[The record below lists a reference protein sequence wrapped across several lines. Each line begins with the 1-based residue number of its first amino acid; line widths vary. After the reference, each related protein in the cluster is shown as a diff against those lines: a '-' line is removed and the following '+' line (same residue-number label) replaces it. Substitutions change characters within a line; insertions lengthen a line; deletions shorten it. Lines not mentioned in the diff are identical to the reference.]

1 MSPFKSET
9 KPAASSNT
17 RANKMSLPPLSLY
30 IHVPWCVR
38 KCPYC
43 DFNSHEIK
51 SHKAEVY
58 LPETDYVQALLDDLE
73 ADLSYVQG
81 REIKTIFIGGGTP
94 SLLSVEAYK
103 NLLAGLQEKVTF
115 VKDIEITMEANPG
128 TFEAIK
134 FEGYRKLGINRL
146 SIGVQSFA
154 DHQLKHLGRIH
165 DGQQAIA
172 AIKMAKEAG
181 FDNFNIDLMHGLPD
195 QSEAQALADI
205 QQAIDLG
212 PTHMSWYQLTI
223 EPNTEFFKRPPIL
236 PEDETL
242 WDIQEAGQALLA
254 KHGFSQY
261 EVSAYAQAGKQATHN
276 LNYWQFGDYLGI
288 GAGAH
293 GKVTDLMNAP
303 ESLTAS
309 PVFRTWKTRAPKDF
323 LNAATADA
331 KQKGK
336 SFLAGKE
343 SIQNEDLGLEFLM
356 NALRL
361 QQGFDLNLFE
371 QRTGYPLTTIASG
384 IDTAIEKGLL
394 EKHVLEDG
402 SEQIK
407 TSAKGSLFLNEI
419 LGLFM

>member
-1 MSPFKSET
+1 MLPSIQDSKADSES
-9 KPAASSNT
+9 AA
-17 RANKMSLPPLSLY
+17 RKMSLPPLSLY

-43 DFNSHEIK
+43 DFNSH
-51 SHKAEVY
+51 KAEEHI
-58 LPETDYVQALLDDLE
+58 PETEYVQALLDDLE
-73 ADLSYVQG
+73 ADLPYVQG

-94 SLLSVEAYK
+94 SLLSVEAYR
-103 NLLAGLQEKVTF
+103 NLLAGLQEKVSF

-128 TFEAIK
+128 TFEAEK
-134 FEGYRKLGINRL
+134 FAGYRKLGINRL

-165 DGQQAIA
+165 DGQQAVA

-254 KHGFSQY
+254 KHGFVQY

-293 GKVTDLMNAP
+293 GKVTDLVNVP

-323 LNAATADA
+323 LNA
-331 KQKGK
+331 KKE
-336 SFLAGKE
+336 FLAGKE

-361 QQGFDLNLFE
+361 QQGLDLSLFE
-371 QRTGYPLTTIASG
+371 QRTGYPLATITDG
-384 IDTAIEKGLL
+384 IQQAIDKGLL
-394 EKHVLEDG
+394 VQDG
-402 SEQIK
+402 NQIQ
-407 TSAKGSLFLNEI
+407 TSDKGSLFLNEI
-419 LGLFM
+419 LAFFM

>member
-1 MSPFKSET
+1 MPPSKSE
-9 KPAASSNT
+9 ASSNT
-17 RANKMSLPPLSLY
+17 NASKITLPPLSLY

-43 DFNSHEIK
+43 DFNSH
-51 SHKAEVY
+51 KAEEHI
-58 LPETDYVQALLDDLE
+58 PETEYVQALLDDLE
-73 ADLSYVQG
+73 ADLPYVQG
-81 REIKTIFIGGGTP
+81 REIQTIFIGGGTP

-103 NLLAGLQEKVTF
+103 NLLAGLQEKVIFTN
-115 VKDIEITMEANPG
+115 DIEITMEANPG
-128 TFEAIK
+128 TFEAVK
-134 FEGYRKLGINRL
+134 FSGYRKLGINRL

-165 DGQQAIA
+165 DGQQAVA
-172 AIKMAKEAG
+172 AIKMAKAAG

-223 EPNTEFFKRPPIL
+223 EPNTEFFKRPPVL

-254 KHGFSQY
+254 KHGFVQY

-293 GKVTDLMNAP
+293 GKVTDLINAP

-323 LNAATADA
+323 LNAGKSDS
-331 KQKGK
+331 KQTRK

-371 QRTGYPLTTIASG
+371 QRTGYPLTTIAAG

-394 EKHVLEDG
+394 EKHRQEDG

>member
-1 MSPFKSET
+1 MAGSLSAAKS
-9 KPAASSNT
+9 N
-17 RANKMSLPPLSLY
+17 MSLPPLSLY

-43 DFNSHEIK
+43 DFNSH
-51 SHKAEVY
+51 KAEEHI
-58 LPETDYVQALLDDLE
+58 PEAEYVQALLDDLE
-73 ADLSYVQG
+73 ADLQWVQG
-81 REIKTIFIGGGTP
+81 REIQTIFIGGGTP

-103 NLLAGLQEKVTF
+103 NLLAGLQEKVRF
-115 VKDIEITMEANPG
+115 VKNIEITMEANPG
-128 TFEAIK
+128 TFEAVK
-134 FEGYRKLGINRL
+134 FAGYRKLGINRL
-146 SIGVQSFA
+146 SIGVQSFS

-165 DGQQAIA
+165 DGQQAVA

-195 QSEAQALADI
+195 QSQAQALADI

-212 PTHMSWYQLTI
+212 PTHLSWYQLTI
-223 EPNTEFFKRPPIL
+223 EPNTEFFKRPPVL

-254 KHGFSQY
+254 EHGFVQY
-261 EVSAYAQAGKQATHN
+261 EVSAYAQQDRQATHN

-293 GKVTDLMNAP
+293 GKVTDLVNAP

-323 LNAATADA
+323 LNAATDA
-331 KQKGK
+331 SKN
-336 SFLAGKE
+336 FLAGKE
-343 SIQNEDLGLEFLM
+343 SIQNEDIGLEFLM

-371 QRTGYPLTTIASG
+371 QRTGYPLSTIASG

-394 EKHVLEDG
+394 EKHLLEDG
-402 SEQIK
+402 HEQIK

>member
-1 MSPFKSET
+1 MSPSKSET
-9 KPAASSNT
+9 KPASSS
-17 RANKMSLPPLSLY
+17 NKMSLPPLSLY

-43 DFNSHEIK
+43 DFNSH
-51 SHKAEVY
+51 KAEEHI
-58 LPETDYVQALLDDLE
+58 PETEYVQALLDDLE
-73 ADLSYVQG
+73 ADLAYVQG
-81 REIKTIFIGGGTP
+81 REIQTIFIGGGTP
-94 SLLSVEAYK
+94 SLLSVDAYK

-128 TFEAIK
+128 TFEAVK
-134 FEGYRKLGINRL
+134 FAGYRKLGINRL

-165 DGQQAIA
+165 DGQQAVA

-223 EPNTEFFKRPPIL
+223 EPNTEFFKRPPVL

-254 KHGFSQY
+254 EHGFEQY
-261 EVSAYAQAGKQATHN
+261 EVSAYAQKDKQATHN

-293 GKVTDLMNAP
+293 GKLTDLVNQP

-323 LNAATADA
+323 LNA
-331 KQKGK
+331 GK
-336 SFLAGKE
+336 NFLAGKE

-384 IDTAIEKGLL
+384 IDAAIDKGLL
-394 EKHVLEDG
+394 EKHLLEDG
-402 SEQIK
+402 SKQIK

>member
-1 MSPFKSET
+1 MVPSKSET
-9 KPAASSNT
+9 SSNSS
-17 RANKMSLPPLSLY
+17 AIKMILPPLSLY

-43 DFNSHEIK
+43 DFNSH
-51 SHKAEVY
+51 KAEEHI
-58 LPETDYVQALLDDLE
+58 PEAEYVQALLDDLA
-73 ADLSYVQG
+73 ADLPYVQG
-81 REIKTIFIGGGTP
+81 REIQTIFIGGGTP

-115 VKDIEITMEANPG
+115 VKNIEITMEANPG
-128 TFEAIK
+128 TFEAEK
-134 FEGYRKLGINRL
+134 FAGYRKLGINRL

-165 DGQQAIA
+165 DGQQAVA

-195 QSEAQALADI
+195 QSQLQALADI

-212 PTHMSWYQLTI
+212 PTHLSWYQLTI
-223 EPNTEFFKRPPIL
+223 EPNTEFFKRPPVL

-254 KHGFSQY
+254 KHGFDQY

-276 LNYWQFGDYLGI
+276 LNYWQFGDYIGI

-293 GKVTDLMNAP
+293 GKVTDLVNQP
-303 ESLTAS
+303 ESITAS

-323 LNAATADA
+323 LNAAKSNST
-331 KQKGK
+331 QNCKG
-336 SFLAGKE
+336 FLAGKE

-361 QQGFDLNLFE
+361 QDGFDLELFE
-371 QRTGYPLTTIASG
+371 QRTGYPLDTIADG
-384 IDTAIEKGLL
+384 IQQAVDKDLL
-394 EKHVLEDG
+394 VRQGK
-402 SEQIK
+402 QIK
-407 TSAKGSLFLNEI
+407 TSEKGSLFLNEI
-419 LGLFM
+419 LAFFM

>member
-1 MSPFKSET
+1 MVPSKSET
-9 KPAASSNT
+9 SSNSS
-17 RANKMSLPPLSLY
+17 AIKMILPPLSLY

-43 DFNSHEIK
+43 DFNSH
-51 SHKAEVY
+51 KAEEHI
-58 LPETDYVQALLDDLE
+58 PEAEYVQALLDDL
-73 ADLSYVQG
+73 ADDLPYVQG
-81 REIKTIFIGGGTP
+81 REIQTIFIGGGTP
-94 SLLSVEAYK
+94 SLLSVEAFE
-103 NLLAGLQEKVTF
+103 NLLAGLQKKVTF

-128 TFEAIK
+128 TFEAAK
-134 FEGYRKLGINRL
+134 FAGYRKLGINRL

-154 DHQLKHLGRIH
+154 DKQLKHLGRIH

-212 PTHMSWYQLTI
+212 PTHLSWYQLTI
-223 EPNTEFFKRPPIL
+223 EPNTEFFKRPPVL

-242 WDIQEAGQALLA
+242 WDIQEAGQKLLA
-254 KHGFSQY
+254 KHGFIQY
-261 EVSAYAQAGKQATHN
+261 EVSAYAQADKQATHN

-293 GKVTDLMNAP
+293 GKVTDLINAP
-303 ESLTAS
+303 KSLTAS

-323 LNAATADA
+323 LNKN
-331 KQKGK
+331 KQ
-336 SFLAGKE
+336 FLAGKE

-361 QQGFDLNLFE
+361 QDGFDLNLFE
-371 QRTGYPLTTIASG
+371 QRTGFPLDTIADR
-384 IDTAIEKGLL
+384 INAAIEKGLL
-394 EKHVLEDG
+394 IKQG
-402 SEQIK
+402 SQIK
-407 TSAKGSLFLNEI
+407 TTPQGSLFLNEI
-419 LGLFM
+419 LAFFM

>member
-1 MSPFKSET
+1 
-9 KPAASSNT
+9 
-17 RANKMSLPPLSLY
+17 
-30 IHVPWCVR
+30 
-38 KCPYC
+38 
-43 DFNSHEIK
+43 
-51 SHKAEVY
+51 
-58 LPETDYVQALLDDLE
+58 
-73 ADLSYVQG
+73 
-81 REIKTIFIGGGTP
+81 
-94 SLLSVEAYK
+94 
-103 NLLAGLQEKVTF
+103 
-115 VKDIEITMEANPG
+115 
-128 TFEAIK
+128 
-134 FEGYRKLGINRL
+134 
-146 SIGVQSFA
+146 
-154 DHQLKHLGRIH
+154 
-165 DGQQAIA
+165 
-172 AIKMAKEAG
+172 
-181 FDNFNIDLMHGLPD
+181 MHGLPD

-223 EPNTEFFKRPPIL
+223 EPNTEFFKRPPVL

-254 KHGFSQY
+254 KHGFVQY
-261 EVSAYAQAGKQATHN
+261 EVSAYAQAGKQAIHN

-293 GKVTDLMNAP
+293 GKVTDLVNAP

-323 LNAATADA
+323 INAATDDA
-331 KQKGK
+331 KEKGK
-336 SFLAGKE
+336 RFLAGKE

-361 QQGFDLNLFE
+361 QQGFDLNWFE
-371 QRTGYPLTTIASG
+371 QRTGYPLSTIASG
-384 IDTAIEKGLL
+384 IDAAIEKGLL

>member
-1 MSPFKSET
+1 ML
-9 KPAASSNT
+9 SSKIT
-17 RANKMSLPPLSLY
+17 LPPLSLY

-51 SHKAEVY
+51 SHEFKGKSAEEHI
-58 LPETDYVQALLDDLE
+58 PEAEYVQALLDDLE

-81 REIKTIFIGGGTP
+81 REIQTIFIGGGTP
-94 SLLSVEAYK
+94 SLLSVEAFE
-103 NLLAGLQEKVTF
+103 NLLTGLQKKVTF

-128 TFEAIK
+128 TFEAEK
-134 FEGYRKLGINRL
+134 FAGYRKLGINRL

-195 QSEAQALADI
+195 QSQAQALADI

-212 PTHMSWYQLTI
+212 PTHLSWYQLTI
-223 EPNTEFFKRPPIL
+223 EPNTEFFKRPPVL

-254 KHGFSQY
+254 KHGFVQY
-261 EVSAYAQAGKQATHN
+261 EVSAYAQTSKQATHN

-293 GKVTDLMNAP
+293 GKVTDLVNTP
-303 ESLTAS
+303 DSLTAS

-323 LNAATADA
+323 LNAATPHA
-331 KQKGK
+331 KQEGK
-336 SFLAGKE
+336 TFLAGKE

-361 QQGFDLNLFE
+361 QDGFDLNLFE
-371 QRTGYPLTTIASG
+371 QRTGYPLDTIANG
-384 IDTAIEKGLL
+384 IDQAINKGLL
-394 EKHVLEDG
+394 VRNGD
-402 SEQIK
+402 QIK
-407 TSAKGSLFLNEI
+407 TSEKGSLFLNEI
-419 LGLFM
+419 LAFFM

>member
-1 MSPFKSET
+1 MVPSKSET
-9 KPAASSNT
+9 SSNSS
-17 RANKMSLPPLSLY
+17 AIKMILPPLSLY

-43 DFNSHEIK
+43 DFNSH
-51 SHKAEVY
+51 KAEEHI
-58 LPETDYVQALLDDLE
+58 PEAEYVQALLDDLA
-73 ADLSYVQG
+73 ADLPYVQG
-81 REIKTIFIGGGTP
+81 REIQTIFIGGGTP

-103 NLLAGLQEKVTF
+103 NLLEGLQEKVSF

-128 TFEAIK
+128 TFEAEK
-134 FEGYRKLGINRL
+134 FAGYRKLGINRL

-154 DHQLKHLGRIH
+154 DKQLKHLGRIH
-165 DGQQAIA
+165 DGQQAVA

-195 QSEAQALADI
+195 QSQAQALADI

-212 PTHMSWYQLTI
+212 PTHLSWYQLTI
-223 EPNTEFFKRPPIL
+223 EPNTEFFKRPPVL

-254 KHGFSQY
+254 KHGFDQY

-276 LNYWQFGDYLGI
+276 LNYWQFGDYIGI

-293 GKVTDLMNAP
+293 GKVTDLVNQP
-303 ESLTAS
+303 ESITAS

-323 LNAATADA
+323 LNAAKSNST
-331 KQKGK
+331 QSCKG
-336 SFLAGKE
+336 FLAGKE

-361 QQGFDLNLFE
+361 QDGFDLELFE
-371 QRTGYPLTTIASG
+371 QRTGYSLDTITEG
-384 IDTAIEKGLL
+384 IQQAITKGLL
-394 EKHVLEDG
+394 EQNGD
-402 SEQIK
+402 QIK
-407 TSAKGSLFLNEI
+407 TTTKGSLFLNEI
-419 LGLFM
+419 LAFFM

>member
-1 MSPFKSET
+1 MS
-9 KPAASSNT
+9 SSIQVSKADSGST
-17 RANKMSLPPLSLY
+17 TSKITLPPLSLY

-43 DFNSHEIK
+43 DFNSHEFKGK
-51 SHKAEVY
+51 SAEEHI
-58 LPETDYVQALLDDLE
+58 PEAAYVQALLDDLE

-81 REIKTIFIGGGTP
+81 REIQTIFIGGGTP

-103 NLLAGLQEKVTF
+103 NLLEGLQEKVSF

-128 TFEAIK
+128 TFEAEK
-134 FEGYRKLGINRL
+134 FAGYRKLGINRL
-146 SIGVQSFA
+146 SIGIQSFA
-154 DHQLKHLGRIH
+154 DKQLKHLGRIH
-165 DGQQAIA
+165 DGQQAVA

-195 QSEAQALADI
+195 QSQAQALADI

-212 PTHMSWYQLTI
+212 PTHLSWYQLTI
-223 EPNTEFFKRPPIL
+223 EPNTEFFKRPPVL

-254 KHGFSQY
+254 KHGFDQY

-293 GKVTDLMNAP
+293 GKVTDLVNQP
-303 ESLTAS
+303 ESITAS

-323 LNAATADA
+323 LNAAKSNST
-331 KQKGK
+331 QNCKG
-336 SFLAGKE
+336 FLAGKE

-361 QQGFDLNLFE
+361 KDGFDLELFE
-371 QRTGYPLTTIASG
+371 QRTGYSLDTIADG
-384 IDTAIEKGLL
+384 IQQAITKGLL
-394 EKHVLEDG
+394 EQD
-402 SEQIK
+402 SDQIK
-407 TSAKGSLFLNEI
+407 TTTKGSLFLNEI
-419 LGLFM
+419 LAFFM

>member
-1 MSPFKSET
+1 MSHSLENEKSQ
-9 KPAASSNT
+9 
-17 RANKMSLPPLSLY
+17 MSLPPLSLY

-51 SHKAEVY
+51 SHQADGIIPEAE
-58 LPETDYVQALLDDLE
+58 YVQALLDDLE
-73 ADLSYVQG
+73 ADLHWVQG
-81 REIKTIFIGGGTP
+81 REIQTIFIGGGTP
-94 SLLSVEAYK
+94 SLLSVAAYK

-128 TFEAIK
+128 TFEAVK
-134 FEGYRKLGINRL
+134 FVGYRKLGINRL

-154 DHQLKHLGRIH
+154 DHQLQHLGRIH
-165 DGQQAIA
+165 DGQQAVT

-212 PTHMSWYQLTI
+212 PTHLSWYQLTI
-223 EPNTEFFKRPPIL
+223 EPNTEFFKRPPVL

-254 KHGFSQY
+254 KHGFVQY
-261 EVSAYAQAGKQATHN
+261 EVSAYAQKDKQAIHN

-293 GKVTDLMNAP
+293 GKVTDLVNAP
-303 ESLTAS
+303 ASLTAS
-309 PVFRTWKTRAPKDF
+309 PAFRTWKTRAPKDF
-323 LNAATADA
+323 LNAATDDA
-331 KQKGK
+331 REKGK

-343 SIQNEDLGLEFLM
+343 SIQNEDIGLEFLM

-371 QRTGYPLTTIASG
+371 QRTGYPLTAIASG
-384 IDTAIEKGLL
+384 IDTAIDKGLL
-394 EKHVLEDG
+394 EKHSLDDG
-402 SEQIK
+402 REHIK

>member
-1 MSPFKSET
+1 
-9 KPAASSNT
+9 
-17 RANKMSLPPLSLY
+17 
-30 IHVPWCVR
+30 VR

-43 DFNSHEIK
+43 DFNSHEFKGK
-51 SHKAEVY
+51 SAEEHI
-58 LPETDYVQALLDDLE
+58 PEIEYVQALLDDLE
-73 ADLSYVQG
+73 ADLPYVQG
-81 REIKTIFIGGGTP
+81 REIQTIFIGGGTP
-94 SLLSVEAYK
+94 SLLSVEAFET
-103 NLLAGLQEKVTF
+103 LLTGLQKKVTF

-128 TFEAIK
+128 TFEAVK
-134 FEGYRKLGINRL
+134 FAGYRKLGINRL

-165 DGQQAIA
+165 DGQQAVA

-212 PTHMSWYQLTI
+212 PTHLSWYQLTI
-223 EPNTEFFKRPPIL
+223 EPNTEFFKRPPVL

-254 KHGFSQY
+254 QHGFVQY

-293 GKVTDLMNAP
+293 GKVTDLINTP

-323 LNAATADA
+323 LHAATEAG
-331 KQKGK
+331 KQQRKC
-336 SFLAGKE
+336 FLAGKE

-361 QQGFDLNLFE
+361 QEGFDLNLFE
-371 QRTGYPLTTIASG
+371 QRTGYPLETISKG
-384 IDTAIEKGLL
+384 ITAAIEKELLIQDGL
-394 EKHVLEDG
+394 
-402 SEQIK
+402 QIK
-407 TSAKGSLFLNEI
+407 TSARGSLFLNEI

>member
-1 MSPFKSET
+1 MVPSKSE
-9 KPAASSNT
+9 ASSNSSASKIT
-17 RANKMSLPPLSLY
+17 LPPLSLY

-43 DFNSHEIK
+43 DFNSH
-51 SHKAEVY
+51 KAEEHI
-58 LPETDYVQALLDDLE
+58 PEAEYVQALLDDLE
-73 ADLSYVQG
+73 ADLPYVQD
-81 REIKTIFIGGGTP
+81 REIQTIFIGGGTP

-103 NLLAGLQEKVTF
+103 NLLAGLQNKVSF

-128 TFEAIK
+128 TFEAEK
-134 FEGYRKLGINRL
+134 FAGYRKLGINRL
-146 SIGVQSFA
+146 SIGVQSFS

-165 DGQQAIA
+165 DGQQAVA
-172 AIKMAKEAG
+172 AIKMAKAAG

-212 PTHMSWYQLTI
+212 PTHLSWYQLTI
-223 EPNTEFFKRPPIL
+223 EPNTEFFKRPPVL

-242 WDIQEAGQALLA
+242 WDIQEAGQVLLA
-254 KHGFSQY
+254 QHGFEQY
-261 EVSAYAQAGKQATHN
+261 EVSAYAQKNKQATHN

-293 GKVTDLMNAP
+293 GKVTDLVNQP

-309 PVFRTWKTRAPKDF
+309 PVFRTWKTRAPKNF

-361 QQGFDLNLFE
+361 QQGFDLHLFE
-371 QRTGYPLTTIASG
+371 QRTGYSLDTIASS
-384 IDTAIEKGLL
+384 IDLAIEKGLL
-394 EKHVLEDG
+394 IKTD
-402 SEQIK
+402 SQIR

-419 LGLFM
+419 LALFM

>member
-1 MSPFKSET
+1 MK
-9 KPAASSNT
+9 
-17 RANKMSLPPLSLY
+17 LPPLSLY

-43 DFNSHEIK
+43 DFNSH
-51 SHKAEVY
+51 KAEEHI
-58 LPETDYVQALLDDLE
+58 PETEYVQALLDDLE
-73 ADLSYVQG
+73 ADLPWVQG
-81 REIKTIFIGGGTP
+81 REIQTIFIGGGTP
-94 SLLSVEAYK
+94 SLLSVDAYK

-128 TFEAIK
+128 TFEAVK
-134 FEGYRKLGINRL
+134 FAGYRKLGINRL

-165 DGQQAIA
+165 DGQQAIT

-195 QSEAQALADI
+195 QSQAQALADI

-223 EPNTEFFKRPPIL
+223 EPNTEFFKRPPVL

-254 KHGFSQY
+254 EHGFEQY
-261 EVSAYAQAGKQATHN
+261 EVSAYAQKDKQAAHN

-293 GKVTDLMNAP
+293 GKVTDLVNAP

-323 LNAATADA
+323 LNAATDDA
-331 KQKGK
+331 KEQGK

-343 SIQNEDLGLEFLM
+343 SIQNEDIGLEFLM

-394 EKHVLEDG
+394 EKHQLNDG

-407 TSAKGSLFLNEI
+407 TSDKGSLFLNEI
-419 LGLFM
+419 LALFM

>member
-1 MSPFKSET
+1 MAGSLSDAKL
-9 KPAASSNT
+9 N
-17 RANKMSLPPLSLY
+17 MSLPPLSLY

-43 DFNSHEIK
+43 DFNSH
-51 SHKAEVY
+51 KAEEHI
-58 LPETDYVQALLDDLE
+58 PEAEYVQALLDDLE
-73 ADLSYVQG
+73 ADLHWVQG
-81 REIKTIFIGGGTP
+81 REIQTIFIGGGTP

-103 NLLAGLQEKVTF
+103 NLLAGLQEKVSF

-128 TFEAIK
+128 TFEAVK
-134 FEGYRKLGINRL
+134 FAGYRKLGINRL

-165 DGQQAIA
+165 DGQQAVA

-195 QSEAQALADI
+195 QSQAQALADI

-223 EPNTEFFKRPPIL
+223 EPNTEFFKRPPVL

-254 KHGFSQY
+254 EHGFKQY
-261 EVSAYAQAGKQATHN
+261 EVSAYAQKDKQATHN

-293 GKVTDLMNAP
+293 GKVTDLVNAP

-323 LNAATADA
+323 LNAATDA
-331 KQKGK
+331 SKN
-336 SFLAGKE
+336 FLAGKE
-343 SIQNEDLGLEFLM
+343 SIQNEDIGLEFLM

-371 QRTGYPLTTIASG
+371 QRTGYPLSTIAIG
-384 IDTAIEKGLL
+384 IDTAIAKGLL
-394 EKHVLEDG
+394 EKHRLADG
-402 SEQIK
+402 REQIK

-419 LGLFM
+419 LALFM

>member
-1 MSPFKSET
+1 MSSSKSEN
-9 KPAASSNT
+9 KPAAS
-17 RANKMSLPPLSLY
+17 ANKMTLPPLSLY

-43 DFNSHEIK
+43 DFNSH
-51 SHKAEVY
+51 KAEEHI
-58 LPETDYVQALLDDLE
+58 PETEYVQALLDDLE
-73 ADLSYVQG
+73 ADLAYVQG
-81 REIKTIFIGGGTP
+81 REIQTIFIGGGTP

-103 NLLAGLQEKVTF
+103 NLLEGLQEKVRF

-128 TFEAIK
+128 TFEAEK
-134 FEGYRKLGINRL
+134 FAGYRKLGINRL

-165 DGQQAIA
+165 DGQQAVV
-172 AIKMAKEAG
+172 AIKMAQEAG

-223 EPNTEFFKRPPIL
+223 EPNTEFFKHPPVL

-254 KHGFSQY
+254 KHGFVQY
-261 EVSAYAQAGKQATHN
+261 EVSAYAQAGKQAAHN

-293 GKVTDLMNAP
+293 GKVTDLVKAP

-323 LNAATADA
+323 LNAD
-331 KQKGK
+331 K

-371 QRTGYPLTTIASG
+371 QRTGYPLTTIADG
-384 IDTAIEKGLL
+384 IQQAIDKGLL
-394 EKHVLEDG
+394 VQNG
-402 SEQIK
+402 NQIQ
-407 TSAKGSLFLNEI
+407 TSDKGSLFLNEI
-419 LGLFM
+419 LAFFM

>member
-1 MSPFKSET
+1 MSHSLANE
-9 KPAASSNT
+9 KPS
-17 RANKMSLPPLSLY
+17 MSLPPLSLY

-43 DFNSHEIK
+43 DFNSH
-51 SHKAEVY
+51 KAEEHI
-58 LPETDYVQALLDDLE
+58 PETEYVQALLDDLE
-73 ADLSYVQG
+73 ADLPWVQG
-81 REIKTIFIGGGTP
+81 REIQTIFIGGGTP

-128 TFEAIK
+128 TFEAVK
-134 FEGYRKLGINRL
+134 FAGYRKLGINRL

-165 DGQQAIA
+165 DGQQAVA

-195 QSEAQALADI
+195 QSQAQALADI

-223 EPNTEFFKRPPIL
+223 EPNTEFFKRPPVL

-254 KHGFSQY
+254 EHGFEQY
-261 EVSAYAQAGKQATHN
+261 EVSAYAQKDKQATHN

-293 GKVTDLMNAP
+293 GKVTDLINAP

-323 LNAATADA
+323 LNAATDDA

-336 SFLAGKE
+336 NFLAGKE
-343 SIQNEDLGLEFLM
+343 SIQNEDIGLEFLM

-371 QRTGYPLTTIASG
+371 QRTGYPLATIASG

-394 EKHVLEDG
+394 EKNLLEDG

-419 LGLFM
+419 LALFM

>member
-1 MSPFKSET
+1 M
-9 KPAASSNT
+9 AASLSSSADSTNSPVSKIT
-17 RANKMSLPPLSLY
+17 LPPLSLY

-43 DFNSHEIK
+43 DFNSH
-51 SHKAEVY
+51 KAEEHI
-58 LPETDYVQALLDDLE
+58 PETEYVQALLDDLE

-81 REIKTIFIGGGTP
+81 RKIQTIFIGGGTP
-94 SLLSVEAYK
+94 SLLSVAAFE
-103 NLLAGLQEKVTF
+103 NLLTGLQKKVTF

-128 TFEAIK
+128 TFEAEK
-134 FEGYRKLGINRL
+134 FAGYRKLGINRL

-154 DHQLKHLGRIH
+154 DKQLKHLGRIH

-195 QSEAQALADI
+195 QSQAQALADI

-212 PTHMSWYQLTI
+212 PTHLSWYQLTI
-223 EPNTEFFKRPPIL
+223 EPNTEFFKRPPVL

-254 KHGFSQY
+254 QHGFVQY
-261 EVSAYAQAGKQATHN
+261 EVSAYAQAGKQAKHN
-276 LNYWQFGDYLGI
+276 VNYWQFGDYLGI

-293 GKVTDLMNAP
+293 GKVTDLVNAA

-309 PVFRTWKTRAPKDF
+309 PIFRTWKTRAPKDF
-323 LNAATADA
+323 LNAGKGNA
-331 KQKGK
+331 KHNSKG
-336 SFLAGKE
+336 FLAGKE

-361 QQGFDLNLFE
+361 QDGFNLNLFE
-371 QRTGYPLTTIASG
+371 QQTGFPLDTIADG
-384 IDTAIEKGLL
+384 INAAIEKGLL
-394 EKHVLEDG
+394 IKQG
-402 SEQIK
+402 SQIK
-407 TSAKGSLFLNEI
+407 TTPQGSLFLNEI
-419 LGLFM
+419 LAFFM

>member
-1 MSPFKSET
+1 MVPSKSE
-9 KPAASSNT
+9 ASSNSS
-17 RANKMSLPPLSLY
+17 ASKMTLPPLSLY

-43 DFNSHEIK
+43 DFNSH
-51 SHKAEVY
+51 KAEEHI
-58 LPETDYVQALLDDLE
+58 PETEYVQALLDDLE
-73 ADLSYVQG
+73 ADLPYVQG
-81 REIKTIFIGGGTP
+81 REIQTIFIGGGTP

-103 NLLAGLQEKVTF
+103 NLLAGLQEKVSF

-128 TFEAIK
+128 TFEAEK
-134 FEGYRKLGINRL
+134 FAGYRKLGINRL

-165 DGQQAIA
+165 DGQQAVA
-172 AIKMAKEAG
+172 AINMAKAAG

-212 PTHMSWYQLTI
+212 PAHMSWYQLTI
-223 EPNTEFFKRPPIL
+223 EPNTEFFKRPPVL

-254 KHGFSQY
+254 KHGFEQY
-261 EVSAYAQAGKQATHN
+261 EVSAYAQKDKQATHN

-293 GKVTDLMNAP
+293 GKVTDLVNAP

-323 LNAATADA
+323 LNAATDDA
-331 KQKGK
+331 KEKGK
-336 SFLAGKE
+336 HFLAGKE

-371 QRTGYPLTTIASG
+371 QRTGYPLETIASG

-394 EKHVLEDG
+394 EKHVLNDG

>member
-1 MSPFKSET
+1 M
-9 KPAASSNT
+9 AASLSSASKIT
-17 RANKMSLPPLSLY
+17 LPPLSLY

-51 SHKAEVY
+51 SHEFKGKSAEEHI
-58 LPETDYVQALLDDLE
+58 PETEYVQALLDDLE
-73 ADLSYVQG
+73 DDLAYVQG
-81 REIKTIFIGGGTP
+81 REIQTIFIGGGTP
-94 SLLSVEAYK
+94 SLLSIKAFAT
-103 NLLAGLQEKVTF
+103 LLTGLQKKVTF

-128 TFEAIK
+128 TFEAEK
-134 FEGYRKLGINRL
+134 FAGYRKLGINRL

-154 DHQLKHLGRIH
+154 DKQLKHLGRIH

-172 AIKMAKEAG
+172 AIKMAKAAG

-195 QSEAQALADI
+195 QSQAQALADI

-212 PTHMSWYQLTI
+212 PTHLSWYQLTI
-223 EPNTEFFKRPPIL
+223 EPNTEFFKRPPVL

-242 WDIQEAGQALLA
+242 WDIQEAGQDLLA
-254 KHGFSQY
+254 KHGFVQY
-261 EVSAYAQAGKQATHN
+261 EVSAYAQAGKQAQHN

-293 GKVTDLMNAP
+293 GKVTDLINAP
-303 ESLTAS
+303 KSLTAS

-323 LNAATADA
+323 LNKE
-331 KQKGK
+331 KQ
-336 SFLAGKE
+336 FLAGKE
-343 SIQNEDLGLEFLM
+343 SIQNQDLGLEFLM

-361 QQGFDLNLFE
+361 QDGFDLGLFE
-371 QRTGYPLTTIASG
+371 QRTGYSLDTIAEG
-384 IDTAIEKGLL
+384 IQQAIDKGLL
-394 EKHVLEDG
+394 EQEG
-402 SEQIK
+402 NQIK

-419 LGLFM
+419 LAFFM